1 MRSPKPV
8 VGPAAAAAAFLLL
21 PAPPVRAQ
29 AAAARQAD
37 AMAFVRV
44 VGDRRVVPRRDGVG
58 TPIVTRNV
66 ELGSG
71 SGFVIAPSGLVLTSR
86 HVVEIDLGQTG
97 EEGGQV
103 TLDQQRIEVVVG
115 SGGSVGTWEAQVVAS
130 DEASDLAALQLLA
143 ADLPYLPLGDSDA
156 IEAGRGVRVL
166 GFPFGRQTE
175 VARRSGAD
183 VIPQV
188 SVSAG
193 SLSATREDDAGATRF
208 LQTDALV
215 QPGNSGG
222 PMLDD
227 EGYVVGVVRMKL
239 ARDATSAGAGF
250 AVPVNE
256 VKDFLE
262 RTGLADRLPV
272 ARLRPGVRHLLEWK
286 QLAVD
291 LPDGFGDRSPARVS
305 AEAGDVGEIDFRVD
319 RWETPWPVS
328 GLEEALL
335 GGEAVR
341 DFVPASARPLAR
353 SAPGHEPAP
362 SLEAGRT
369 PSLVGSGT
377 GVDRAGRAFRVEY
390 AIVDLGR
397 EKVVARYLGPKDA
410 LAFNLGLLR
419 RSLKS
424 LEAAP
429 LLSPRAGRTTLV
441 SRDAPFE
448 RTAFPNGD
456 GAFVLPH
463 GWAPE
468 PAAHAACAAVPEAE
482 AGFLARDPQDFT
494 VVLRALRFRGAS
506 GVERA
511 IARCGGQG
519 SMEAAAV
526 PASYA
531 FRFDRLGVAMAVR
544 GALLRREGDTLLLE
558 LEAPL
563 AKLAGLEEL
572 LARWSR
578 EAK

>member
-1 MRSPKPV
+1 MRSPKAV
-8 VGPAAAAAAFLLL
+8 VGPAGAAAAAAFLLL
-21 PAPPVRAQ
+21 PAAPALAQ
-29 AAAARQAD
+29 AAAARPAD

-44 VGDRRVVPRRDGVG
+44 VADLRIVPRRDGVG
-58 TPIVTRNV
+58 TPVVKRNAEV
-66 ELGSG
+66 ASG

-86 HVVEIDLGQTG
+86 HVVEIDLEHAG

-103 TLDQQRIEVVVG
+103 TVDAQRIEVVVG
-115 SGGSVGTWEAQVVAS
+115 SGGSVGSWEAQVVAS
-130 DEASDLAALQLLA
+130 DQASDLAALQLTA

-156 IEAGRGVRVL
+156 IEAGRGVKVL

-208 LQTDALV
+208 LQTDASV

-239 ARDATSAGAGF
+239 ARGATSAGAGF

-262 RTGLADRLPV
+262 ANGLADRLAV

-286 QLAVD
+286 QVAVD
-291 LPDGFGDRSPARVS
+291 LPDGFSDRSPARVL
-305 AEAGDVGEIDFRVD
+305 ADAGEVGEIHFRVD

-341 DFVPASARPLAR
+341 NFVPAAVRPLVR
-353 SAPGHEPAP
+353 SAPDRAAAL
-362 SLEAGRT
+362 SLPAGRT

-377 GVDRAGRAFRVEY
+377 GVDRSGRSFRVEY
-390 AIVDLGR
+390 AIVDLGP
-397 EKVVARYLGPKDA
+397 EKVVARYLGPPDA

-419 RSLKS
+419 RSLRS

-429 LLSPRAGRTTLV
+429 LLSPRARGTTAA
-441 SRDAPFE
+441 SRELAFE
-448 RTAFPNGD
+448 RAAFPNGD
-456 GAFVLPH
+456 GAFVVPR
-463 GWAPE
+463 GWAAE
-468 PAAHAACAAVPEAE
+468 PVAHAACDAIPQAD
-482 AGFLARDPQDFT
+482 AGLLTRDPLDFT
-494 VVLRALRFRGAS
+494 VVLRALRFRNAAAA
-506 GVERA
+506 EPA
-511 IARCGGQG
+511 TTRCGRQG
-519 SMEAAAV
+519 AGEGAAG
-526 PASYA
+526 SYA
-531 FRFDRLGVAMAVR
+531 LRFDRLGVPVAVR
-544 GALLRREGDTLLLE
+544 GTLAKREGDTLLLE

-563 AKLAGLEEL
+563 AKLAGLEDL
-572 LARWSR
+572 YARFCR